1 MRRSVRWRHAGR
13 HQSWRR
19 RLSTSWRGRGVERV
33 SAYDA
38 TSRNGAAHVRNGFEL
53 ARPVKRQPATLEE
66 LMEYNVFEEPVTLIV
81 GLGFPTQ
88 VRTVAEA
95 YALLGEWH
103 SSKTDPART
112 LAINACRAALS
123 GEIEA
128 QTARGLFVAFAH
140 KHDLLAPGHDEG
152 ASQGDAGERA
162 RFGVSLEHDRRPT

>member
-1 MRRSVRWRHAGR
+1 M
-13 HQSWRR
+13 
-19 RLSTSWRGRGVERV
+19 
-33 SAYDA
+33 
-38 TSRNGAAHVRNGFEL
+38 SRTGAAQGKQNRL
-53 ARPVKRQPATLEE
+53 AHPVKRQPATLEE
-66 LMEYNVFEEPVTLIV
+66 LMENNVFEEPVTLFV

-88 VRTVAEA
+88 VKTVAEA

-152 ASQGDAGERA
+152 ASQGNVSKRA
-162 RFGVSLEHDRRPT
+162 RFGVSLEHDGRPT